1 MGSLANDLLNV
12 DSAWIF
18 AAFHDGKAWLEKVD
32 LEQRFKAALQS
43 HPDSRLNTIGTAAE
57 K

>member
-32 LEQRFKAALQS
+32 LEQKFKAALQS
-43 HPDSRLNTIGTAAE
+43 HPDSRLNTIDTAAE